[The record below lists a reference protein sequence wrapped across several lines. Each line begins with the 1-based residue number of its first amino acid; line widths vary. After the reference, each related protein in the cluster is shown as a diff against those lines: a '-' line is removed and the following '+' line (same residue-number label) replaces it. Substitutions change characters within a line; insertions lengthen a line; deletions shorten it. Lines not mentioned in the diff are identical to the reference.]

1 MPPQPTI
8 GGKAQSNATRIATE
22 IITVSEAAQMIGF
35 AQMRNFL
42 KARWRFICFNKFCMS
57 FISFSTRFSR
67 IVALIF
73 FLSKVEIKSKPKLP
87 LSSIAYPSFLSS
99 TNNRARN
106 KGKMDKKKAPRIP
119 IRGAFFFDLLFFLL
133 FRSPVQN

>member
-1 MPPQPTI
+1 
-8 GGKAQSNATRIATE
+8 
-22 IITVSEAAQMIGF
+22 
-35 AQMRNFL
+35 
-42 KARWRFICFNKFCMS
+42 MS

-119 IRGAFFFDLLFFLL
+119 IRGAVLVFYLDYATIVFEGPQTVGD
-133 FRSPVQN
+133 RKIIIVPNPSKADG